1 MIRINQLKMPLG
13 HDRAGLLEKAA
24 RVLRVPSGEIEKLT
38 IVKQSVDARKK
49 PDIWYSYVVDI
60 GIRQAGLQKEEKLV
74 RRLKD
79 RNVAVHKEAPY
90 RLPEPGTE
98 CMAGRPVIIGTGP
111 AGLFC
116 GLMLARKGY
125 MPILLERGEDVDAR
139 TDRVARFW
147 ETGQLDPSSNVQFGE
162 GGAGTFSDGKLNTLV
177 KDTFGRNREVLR
189 ILTEFGGDPSIP
201 VSYTHLDVYKRQVI
215 DMNPRTSRK
224 KNRKQKP
231 ADFVIQGSILA
242 MAGIVVRIIGMLYR
256 MPLNDIIGKQ
266 GNGYYTSAFNV
277 YNILLILSSYSMP
290 VAVSKMISA
299 RLARGEHRN
308 CSRILKAALIYA
320 TAVGGIAAV
329 VLWFGADLF
338 AELIKTP
345 FSRYALKTLAP
356 TIWIMAYLGVLRGYF
371 QGTGTMVPTAVSQI
385 LEQIVNAVVSVVAA
399 GVLFGVGTSI
409 NAAQGARDYSYALG
423 AAGGTIGTGAG
434 ALTAFLF
441 FICLTASK
449 GRERRQMVREDVSGR
464 TESYRRIFYVLTIT
478 VLPIVISSGIYNCSN
493 VVDNYLFGQGMDK
506 LGYLEDSIATYWGVL
521 GQYQLLFNIP
531 VAVSNALSSSLIP
544 SLTRAVANRN
554 RREKLERIATSIRF
568 SLLIAIPAAVGIT
581 VLAKPVCNLLFISED
596 NTMLIRLS
604 MAGSLAV
611 VFYSLSTV
619 TNAILQGL
627 NHMDV
632 PIRHAVIA
640 LVIHVAALEVFLM
653 VFKMEIYS
661 VVLDV
666 YKRQQLS

>member
-1 MIRINQLKMPLG
+1 
-13 HDRAGLLEKAA
+13 
-24 RVLRVPSGEIEKLT
+24 
-38 IVKQSVDARKK
+38 
-49 PDIWYSYVVDI
+49 
-60 GIRQAGLQKEEKLV
+60 
-74 RRLKD
+74 
-79 RNVAVHKEAPY
+79 
-90 RLPEPGTE
+90 
-98 CMAGRPVIIGTGP
+98 
-111 AGLFC
+111 
-116 GLMLARKGY
+116 
-125 MPILLERGEDVDAR
+125 
-139 TDRVARFW
+139 
-147 ETGQLDPSSNVQFGE
+147 
-162 GGAGTFSDGKLNTLV
+162 
-177 KDTFGRNREVLR
+177 
-189 ILTEFGGDPSIP
+189 
-201 VSYTHLDVYKRQVI
+201 
-215 DMNPRTSRK
+215 
-224 KNRKQKP
+224 
-231 ADFVIQGSILA
+231 
-242 MAGIVVRIIGMLYR
+242 MAGIVVRMIGMLYR

-299 RLARGEHRN
+299 RLARKEYRN

-320 TAVGGIAAV
+320 TVAGGLASL

-345 FSRYALKTLAP
+345 FSRYALKTMAP

-399 GVLFGVGTSI
+399 GILFGVGTSM
-409 NAAQGARDYSYALG
+409 NAAQGAKDYSYALG

-441 FICLTASK
+441 FIFLMSS
-449 GRERRQMVREDVSGR
+449 GRKKRRRLVRKDVSGR
-464 TESYRRIFYVLTIT
+464 TESYGRLFYVLTIT

-544 SLTRAVANRN
+544 ALTRAVASRS
-554 RREKLERIATSIRF
+554 RKEKIKRIAISIRF
-568 SLLIAIPAAVGIT
+568 SVLVAIPAAVGIT
-581 VLAKPVCNLLFISED
+581 VLAKPVCNLLFIGED

-619 TNAILQGL
+619 TNAILQGM

-640 LVIHVAALEVFLM
+640 LVIHVAVLELFLM
-653 VFKMEIYS
+653 VFKMGIYS
-661 VVLDV
+661 VVFANIIFALVMCLLNGYAISIFARYRQEYKKTFILPSLCSLFMGAAAYGV
-666 YKRQQLS
+666 YRGIYALLPAAMRKGRLGMAVVVLPSVAVAVLVYTVLLVRFHAVDEDELKGMPGGVRLVSLLNRFRLLG

>member
-1 MIRINQLKMPLG
+1 
-13 HDRAGLLEKAA
+13 
-24 RVLRVPSGEIEKLT
+24 
-38 IVKQSVDARKK
+38 
-49 PDIWYSYVVDI
+49 
-60 GIRQAGLQKEEKLV
+60 
-74 RRLKD
+74 
-79 RNVAVHKEAPY
+79 
-90 RLPEPGTE
+90 
-98 CMAGRPVIIGTGP
+98 
-111 AGLFC
+111 
-116 GLMLARKGY
+116 
-125 MPILLERGEDVDAR
+125 
-139 TDRVARFW
+139 
-147 ETGQLDPSSNVQFGE
+147 
-162 GGAGTFSDGKLNTLV
+162 
-177 KDTFGRNREVLR
+177 
-189 ILTEFGGDPSIP
+189 
-201 VSYTHLDVYKRQVI
+201 
-215 DMNPRTSRK
+215 MNPRTSRK
-224 KNRKQKP
+224 KTRKQK
-231 ADFVIQGSILA
+231 AANFVIQGSILA

-320 TAVGGIAAV
+320 TAVGGIAAL

-399 GVLFGVGTSI
+399 GILFGVGTSI
-409 NAAQGARDYSYALG
+409 NAVQGAKEYSYALG

-449 GRERRQMVREDVSGR
+449 GRERRQMAREDVSGR

-506 LGYLEDSIATYWGVL
+506 LGYLEDSIATCWGVL

-554 RREKLERIATSIRF
+554 RREKLERIAASIRF

-640 LVIHVAALEVFLM
+640 LVIHVAVLEVFLM
-653 VFKMEIYS
+653 VFKMGIYS
-661 VVLDV
+661 VVFANIIFALV
-666 YKRQQLS
+666 MCLLNGHAIARFARYRQEYKRTLIRPTICAAFMGAAAYGVYRGVYALLPDRLMRGRMGMAIVVFPSVAVAILVYAVLLVRFRAVEEEELKGMPGGRRLVRLLNRFRLLG

>member
-1 MIRINQLKMPLG
+1 M
-13 HDRAGLLEKAA
+13 
-24 RVLRVPSGEIEKLT
+24 LR
-38 IVKQSVDARKK
+38 
-49 PDIWYSYVVDI
+49 
-60 GIRQAGLQKEEKLV
+60 
-74 RRLKD
+74 
-79 RNVAVHKEAPY
+79 
-90 RLPEPGTE
+90 
-98 CMAGRPVIIGTGP
+98 
-111 AGLFC
+111 
-116 GLMLARKGY
+116 
-125 MPILLERGEDVDAR
+125 
-139 TDRVARFW
+139 
-147 ETGQLDPSSNVQFGE
+147 
-162 GGAGTFSDGKLNTLV
+162 
-177 KDTFGRNREVLR
+177 
-189 ILTEFGGDPSIP
+189 
-201 VSYTHLDVYKRQVI
+201 
-215 DMNPRTSRK
+215 
-224 KNRKQKP
+224 
-231 ADFVIQGSILA
+231 
-242 MAGIVVRIIGMLYR
+242 
-256 MPLNDIIGKQ
+256 
-266 GNGYYTSAFNV
+266 
-277 YNILLILSSYSMP
+277 
-290 VAVSKMISA
+290 
-299 RLARGEHRN
+299 
-308 CSRILKAALIYA
+308 
-320 TAVGGIAAV
+320 AVGGMAAV

-338 AELIKTP
+338 AQLIKTP

-399 GVLFGVGTSI
+399 GILFGVGTSI
-409 NAAQGARDYSYALG
+409 NAAQGAKDYSYALG

-506 LGYLEDSIATYWGVL
+506 LGYMEDSIATYWGVL

-554 RREKLERIATSIRF
+554 RKEKLERIATSIRF

-611 VFYSLSTV
+611 VFYFPVNCYKRRPPGPEPYGRAYTSMPSLPWSFMWR
-619 TNAILQGL
+619 L
-627 NHMDV
+627 
-632 PIRHAVIA
+632 
-640 LVIHVAALEVFLM
+640 LEVFRYGILRLGK
-653 VFKMEIYS
+653 FY
-661 VVLDV
+661 
-666 YKRQQLS
+666 R

>member
-1 MIRINQLKMPLG
+1 
-13 HDRAGLLEKAA
+13 
-24 RVLRVPSGEIEKLT
+24 
-38 IVKQSVDARKK
+38 
-49 PDIWYSYVVDI
+49 
-60 GIRQAGLQKEEKLV
+60 
-74 RRLKD
+74 
-79 RNVAVHKEAPY
+79 
-90 RLPEPGTE
+90 
-98 CMAGRPVIIGTGP
+98 
-111 AGLFC
+111 
-116 GLMLARKGY
+116 
-125 MPILLERGEDVDAR
+125 
-139 TDRVARFW
+139 
-147 ETGQLDPSSNVQFGE
+147 
-162 GGAGTFSDGKLNTLV
+162 
-177 KDTFGRNREVLR
+177 
-189 ILTEFGGDPSIP
+189 
-201 VSYTHLDVYKRQVI
+201 
-215 DMNPRTSRK
+215 MNPRTSRK
-224 KNRKQKP
+224 KTRKQK
-231 ADFVIQGSILA
+231 AANFVIQGSILA

-320 TAVGGIAAV
+320 TAVGGIAAL

-399 GVLFGVGTSI
+399 GILFGVGTSI
-409 NAAQGARDYSYALG
+409 NAVQGAKEYSYALG

-449 GRERRQMVREDVSGR
+449 GRERRQMAREDVSGR

-506 LGYLEDSIATYWGVL
+506 LGYLEDSIATCWGVL

-554 RREKLERIATSIRF
+554 RREKLERIAASIRF

-640 LVIHVAALEVFLM
+640 LVIHVAVLEVFLM
-653 VFKMEIYS
+653 VFKMGIYS
-661 VVLDV
+661 VVFANIIFALV
-666 YKRQQLS
+666 MCLLNGHAIARFARYRQEYKRTLIRPTICAAFMGAAAYGVYRGVYALLPDRLMRGRMGMAIVVFPSVAAAVLVYAVLLVRFRAVEEEELKGMPGGRRLVRLLNRFRLLG

>member
-1 MIRINQLKMPLG
+1 
-13 HDRAGLLEKAA
+13 
-24 RVLRVPSGEIEKLT
+24 
-38 IVKQSVDARKK
+38 
-49 PDIWYSYVVDI
+49 
-60 GIRQAGLQKEEKLV
+60 
-74 RRLKD
+74 
-79 RNVAVHKEAPY
+79 
-90 RLPEPGTE
+90 
-98 CMAGRPVIIGTGP
+98 
-111 AGLFC
+111 
-116 GLMLARKGY
+116 
-125 MPILLERGEDVDAR
+125 
-139 TDRVARFW
+139 
-147 ETGQLDPSSNVQFGE
+147 
-162 GGAGTFSDGKLNTLV
+162 
-177 KDTFGRNREVLR
+177 
-189 ILTEFGGDPSIP
+189 
-201 VSYTHLDVYKRQVI
+201 
-215 DMNPRTSRK
+215 
-224 KNRKQKP
+224 
-231 ADFVIQGSILA
+231 

-299 RLARGEHRN
+299 RLARGEYRN

-320 TAVGGIAAV
+320 TVAGSAAAV
-329 VLWFGADLF
+329 ILWFGADLF

-345 FSRYALKTLAP
+345 FSRYALKTMAP

-399 GVLFGVGTSI
+399 GILFGVGTSI
-409 NAAQGARDYSYALG
+409 NAAQGAKDYSYALG

-441 FICLTASK
+441 FLFLTAS
-449 GRERRQMVREDVSGR
+449 GRRERRLEVRQDVSGR
-464 TESYRRIFYVLTIT
+464 TESYRKLFYVLTVT

-506 LGYLEDSIATYWGVL
+506 LGYMEDSIATCWGAL
-521 GQYQLLFNIP
+521 GQYQILFNIP

-544 SLTRAVANRN
+544 SLTRAVANHSRK
-554 RREKLERIATSIRF
+554 EKLERIAASIRF

-581 VLAKPVCNLLFISED
+581 VLARPVCDLLFISED
-596 NTMLIRLS
+596 NAMLIRLS

-627 NHMDV
+627 NHMDI

-640 LVIHVAALEVFLM
+640 LAIHVAALEVFLM
-653 VFKMEIYS
+653 GFKLGIYS
-661 VVLDV
+661 VVFANIIFALVMCLLNGHAISRYARYRQEYKKTFILPTVCSLIMGAAAYGV
-666 YKRQQLS
+666 YRGIYALLPSSMMRGRLGMSVVVFPSVAVAILVYGVLLVRLGAVDREELKGMPGGRRLARLLGRCRLL

>member
-1 MIRINQLKMPLG
+1 M
-13 HDRAGLLEKAA
+13 
-24 RVLRVPSGEIEKLT
+24 
-38 IVKQSVDARKK
+38 
-49 PDIWYSYVVDI
+49 
-60 GIRQAGLQKEEKLV
+60 
-74 RRLKD
+74 
-79 RNVAVHKEAPY
+79 NV
-90 RLPEPGTE
+90 
-98 CMAGRPVIIGTGP
+98 
-111 AGLFC
+111 
-116 GLMLARKGY
+116 
-125 MPILLERGEDVDAR
+125 
-139 TDRVARFW
+139 
-147 ETGQLDPSSNVQFGE
+147 S
-162 GGAGTFSDGKLNTLV
+162 
-177 KDTFGRNREVLR
+177 
-189 ILTEFGGDPSIP
+189 
-201 VSYTHLDVYKRQVI
+201 
-215 DMNPRTSRK
+215 TSRK
-224 KNRKQKP
+224 RTRKQK
-231 ADFVIQGSILA
+231 AANFVIQGSILA
-242 MAGIVVRIIGMLYR
+242 LAGILVRIIGMLYR

-299 RLARGEHRN
+299 RIARGEYRN

-320 TAVGGIAAV
+320 TVIGGVAAV

-385 LEQIVNAVVSVVAA
+385 LEQIINAIVSVVAA
-399 GVLFGVGTSI
+399 GILFDVGVSI

-434 ALTAFLF
+434 ALTALIY
-441 FICLTASK
+441 FIILTLSK
-449 GRERRQMVREDVSGR
+449 GGDMRARARKDVSGR
-464 TESYRRIFYVLTIT
+464 TESYRRLVRILTIT

-493 VVDNYLFGQGMDK
+493 VLDNYLFGQGMDK
-506 LGYLEDSIATYWGVL
+506 LGYMEDSITTYWGAL

-544 SLTRAVANRN
+544 SLTRAVASRN
-554 RREKLERIATSIRF
+554 RKEKLERIATAIRF

-596 NTMLIRLS
+596 NSLLIRLS
-604 MAGSLAV
+604 MIGSLAV

-627 NHMDV
+627 NRLDV
-632 PIRHAVIA
+632 PIRHAVAA
-640 LVIHVAALEVFLM
+640 LAVHVAVLEVCLM
-653 VFKMEIYS
+653 VLKMGIYS
-661 VVLDV
+661 VVIANIVFALVMCLLNGRAIARFVRYKQEYKKTVFLPALCSVFMGAAAFGV
-666 YKRQQLS
+666 YKGIYSLLPSHMMHGRLGMAIVVLPSVAVAIVVYALLLVRFRAVDEDELRGMPGGRKLAGLLVRLHLL